1 MQRGRDWTSAFPGS
15 RGSRGARPH
24 FLVQT
29 YTPLEKARVYVEALS
44 APGGATPAEE
54 AACGAAAT
62 NTNGGSGALRA
73 QKARKAPPPEAEA
86 KTTEELVSSK
96 TEPVISKPDTV
107 T

>member
-1 MQRGRDWTSAFPGS
+1 
-15 RGSRGARPH
+15 
-24 FLVQT
+24 VQT

-73 QKARKAPPPEAEA
+73 QKARKAPPEAEA

-96 TEPVISKPDTV
+96 TESEISKPDTV